1 MRSSRSQARKR
12 RSATKQEQQQL
23 VTHFLRLRQEPDQ
36 RVLAFFASSALIQLT
51 VLRKEVNPK
60 SIWIT
65 VRSFEV

>member
-12 RSATKQEQQQL
+12 RGATKQEQQQL
-23 VTHFLRLRQEPDQ
+23 VTHFLRSRQEPDQ